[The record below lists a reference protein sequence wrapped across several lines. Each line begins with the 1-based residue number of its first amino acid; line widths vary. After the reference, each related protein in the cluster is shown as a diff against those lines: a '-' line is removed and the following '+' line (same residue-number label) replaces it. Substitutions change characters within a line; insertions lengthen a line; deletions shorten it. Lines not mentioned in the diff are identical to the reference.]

1 MRRHRIRHAGGFGFT
16 LVELLVAISILAIV
30 AVLGWRGL
38 DGIMRARI
46 SLTDQMEMTRGMQL
60 AFAQMQNDCENLA
73 ADGILN
79 GRPYLQAENDSL
91 TVVRRY
97 FAENE
102 PMLLQVV
109 SYRVREGM
117 LIRRESAGTRDL
129 IQLDVMWK
137 AATSNADSAVPVTL
151 QSGVGGM
158 QVQGW
163 ANGEWQSIRAPLA
176 GVQVPGQPPQP
187 GNTDGLQVVLE
198 VSGQAAPMVKT
209 FLMGGT

>member
-1 MRRHRIRHAGGFGFT
+1 MMRRIRHANGFT

-38 DGIMRARI
+38 DGIVRARI
-46 SLTDQMEMTRGMQL
+46 SLTEQMETTRGMQL
-60 AFAQMQNDCENLA
+60 AFAQMQSDCENLA

-91 TVVRRY
+91 TMVRKN
-97 FAENE
+97 FVENQ
-102 PMLLQVV
+102 PMQLQVV
-109 SYRVREGM
+109 SYRVRNGV

-129 IQLDVMWK
+129 IQLDVLWK
-137 AATSNADSAVPVTL
+137 ATTSDADSAVPVAL
-151 QSGVGGM
+151 QNGVGGM

-163 ANGEWQSIRAPLA
+163 TNGEWQSIRVPLA
-176 GVQVPGQPPQP
+176 AVQFPGQAPQP
-187 GNTDGLQVVLE
+187 GNTDGLQVVLQ
-198 VSGQAAPMVKT
+198 VSGLAAPMVKT